1 MSCNIN
7 TPTYTEYEME
17 KYNEYMEYVEQEV
30 NNSDLPLNIKIKM
43 LNRRDLHKSKDGS
56 TWHLQEYG
64 EYIRYRVEFLPFR
77 TWLLQTERD
86 KKINELLNDN

>member
-43 LNRRDLHKSKDGS
+43 LNRRDLHKRKNGMWFLEEASY
-56 TWHLQEYG
+56 EF
-64 EYIRYRVEFLPFR
+64 EFLPFR